1 MPEHLP
7 KDAPTCLIFAFDRTL
22 DHTQVVAMAELVD
35 HAIAR
40 NGELRLLLDL
50 RKTEHFALGAF
61 LSPKGLL
68 TSIKS
73 IGPVSRYAVVG
84 APALAAA
91 AVESFG
97 TILPLEARA
106 FAAADYAAAHDWV
119 TGAGALPSA
128 KDL

>member
-1 MPEHLP
+1 MPEQP
-7 KDAPTCLIFAFDRTL
+7 DKDGPTCLIFAFDRTL
-22 DHTQVVAMAELVD
+22 DRAQVVAMAEMVD

-91 AVESFG
+91 AVESFRS
-97 TILPLEARA
+97 ILPLESRA
-106 FAAADYAAAHDWV
+106 FAAAEYAAAYDWV
-119 TGAGALPSA
+119 TGTGASPST

>member
-1 MPEHLP
+1 MTKMPEQPHN
-7 KDAPTCLIFAFDRTL
+7 DGPTCLIFAFDRTL
-22 DHTQVVAMAELVD
+22 DHAQVVAMAELVD

-61 LSPKGLL
+61 LTPRGLL
-68 TSIKS
+68 TSLKS

-84 APALAAA
+84 APQLAAA

-97 TILPLEARA
+97 TILPLESRA
-106 FAAADYAAAHDWV
+106 FAAADYAEAHQWV
-119 TGAGALPSA
+119 TGVR
-128 KDL
+128 DR

>member
-1 MPEHLP
+1 MTTHLP
-7 KDAPTCLIFAFDRTL
+7 ESDGPTCLIFAFDRTL
-22 DHTQVVAMAELVD
+22 DHVQVVAMAELVD
-35 HAIAR
+35 QAIER
-40 NGELRLLLDL
+40 DGELRLLLDL
-50 RKTEHFALGAF
+50 RKTEHFELGAF

-97 TILPLEARA
+97 TILPLQSRA
-106 FAAADYAAAHDWV
+106 FAADEYAAAHKWV
-119 TGAGALPSA
+119 TGARP
-128 KDL
+128 